1 MTHTYT
7 ITGMTGKGC
16 QSSVEESLK
25 KVDGVLQAKVDLK
38 REEVQITMESHIPLE
53 YFQKILAPNYG
64 ITIKDSG
71 NVFAKATVLPPGLQK
86 SEWQQLFPM
95 FLILGYISVVSVL
108 MNINSLVVSNII
120 LQFLGLYYVVFS
132 FFKLLDLNGF
142 SISFAM
148 YDAIAKYVPIYGK
161 IYPFLKVAIGVLLLL
176 KYQLIL
182 ALVTAIFTLGATTIG
197 VIRVLMEKKQ
207 LRCVSLGTTLN
218 IPLTKAILI
227 EKMVILFMACW
238 MLINL

>member
-1 MTHTYT
+1 M
-7 ITGMTGKGC
+7 
-16 QSSVEESLK
+16 
-25 KVDGVLQAKVDLK
+25 
-38 REEVQITMESHIPLE
+38 
-53 YFQKILAPNYG
+53 
-64 ITIKDSG
+64 
-71 NVFAKATVLPPGLQK
+71 
-86 SEWQQLFPM
+86 
-95 FLILGYISVVSVL
+95 
-108 MNINSLVVSNII
+108 VSNII

-161 IYPFLKVAIGVLLLL
+161 IYPFLEVAIGVLLLL

-182 ALVTAIFTLGATTIG
+182 ALVTVIFTLGATTIG

>member
-120 LQFLGLYYVVFS
+120 LISGT
-132 FFKLLDLNGF
+132 LLR
-142 SISFAM
+142 
-148 YDAIAKYVPIYGK
+148 
-161 IYPFLKVAIGVLLLL
+161 
-176 KYQLIL
+176 
-182 ALVTAIFTLGATTIG
+182 
-197 VIRVLMEKKQ
+197 RV
-207 LRCVSLGTTLN
+207 
-218 IPLTKAILI
+218 
-227 EKMVILFMACW
+227 
-238 MLINL
+238 

>member
-71 NVFAKATVLPPGLQK
+71 NVFAKATVLPPGTEK
-86 SEWQQLFPM
+86 RM
-95 FLILGYISVVSVL
+95 
-108 MNINSLVVSNII
+108 
-120 LQFLGLYYVVFS
+120 
-132 FFKLLDLNGF
+132 
-142 SISFAM
+142 
-148 YDAIAKYVPIYGK
+148 
-161 IYPFLKVAIGVLLLL
+161 
-176 KYQLIL
+176 
-182 ALVTAIFTLGATTIG
+182 ATT
-197 VIRVLMEKKQ
+197 VSHVFN
-207 LRCVSLGTTLN
+207 LRLYQCGICTY
-218 IPLTKAILI
+218 
-227 EKMVILFMACW
+227 EY
-238 MLINL
+238 

>member
-71 NVFAKATVLPPGLQK
+71 NVLLK
-86 SEWQQLFPM
+86 QLYF
-95 FLILGYISVVSVL
+95 
-108 MNINSLVVSNII
+108 
-120 LQFLGLYYVVFS
+120 
-132 FFKLLDLNGF
+132 LLDYRKANGNNCF
-142 SISFAM
+142 PCF
-148 YDAIAKYVPIYGK
+148 
-161 IYPFLKVAIGVLLLL
+161 
-176 KYQLIL
+176 
-182 ALVTAIFTLGATTIG
+182 
-197 VIRVLMEKKQ
+197 
-207 LRCVSLGTTLN
+207 
-218 IPLTKAILI
+218 
-227 EKMVILFMACW
+227 
-238 MLINL
+238 